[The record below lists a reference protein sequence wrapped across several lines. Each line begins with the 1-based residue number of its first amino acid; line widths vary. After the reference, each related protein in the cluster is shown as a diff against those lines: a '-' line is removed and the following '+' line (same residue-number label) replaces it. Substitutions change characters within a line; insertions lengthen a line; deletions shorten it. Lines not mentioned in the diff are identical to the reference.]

1 MQGRGKST
9 LLAVGAMLWLCS
21 SDLIVRATD
30 SVNLETPLPSDNESP
45 VCESPDQLNNHDDD
59 DSSSDDIA
67 YETPTVEWCRRR
79 PAWRDAHQEIPDQI
93 IREACQKV
101 LGYQSNLQ
109 ELANHPH
116 PLLQVDQE
124 MPVLERPIFQQLVK
138 CMEDA
143 TKTRPTTT
151 TSKMKRPSLAKLYR
165 RRDGLPIMGIVQD
178 ALSEEEA
185 GAVLGLARCLPHYF
199 PESFRHRDFAYTEEG
214 GGNDVTFLTGFLQ
227 ILAPGVAHSVQ
238 TAAKLVW
245 EKAQWGLDDRPLPPI
260 DAHYSEDGRLQS
272 NYSSKWWPDPVSE
285 CGIRTTEHLSYDRW
299 QGLGFHE
306 DGGSDYT
313 VLVALSD
320 PSDYQGGAFSLC
332 PEYQNNPEHHDPD
345 DASNHQG
352 RSGCPDMISVKPNKR
367 SAIVFLSEFSHG
379 VECIES
385 PGRVM
390 FANELWRYGD
400 VPATQY
406 RPEAHDFVLGD
417 YSQTTASTYG

>member
-1 MQGRGKST
+1 M
-9 LLAVGAMLWLCS
+9 AVGAMLWLWS
-21 SDLIVRATD
+21 TAFIVRATG
-30 SVNLETPLPSDNESP
+30 SVHLEAPLQSENESH
-45 VCESPDQLNNHDDD
+45 VCESPDQEDFGHTMNNHGDKN
-59 DSSSDDIA
+59 SNSDGIA

-79 PAWRDAHQEIPDQI
+79 PTWRDAHQDIPYQI

-101 LGYQSNLQ
+101 LGYESNLEEMVKQ
-109 ELANHPH
+109 PH
-116 PLLQVDQE
+116 PLLQADKE
-124 MPVLERPIFQQLVK
+124 MAVLERPIFQKLAK

-143 TKTRPTTT
+143 TKSIPTTT
-151 TSKMKRPSLAKLYR
+151 PSKMKQPSLAKLYR
-165 RRDGLPIMGIVQD
+165 RRDGLPIMAIVQD

-185 GAVLGLARCLPHYF
+185 EAVPALARCLPEF
-199 PESFRHRDFAYTEEG
+199 FKESFRHRDFSYTKEG

-245 EKAQWGLDDRPLPPI
+245 EEAQWGLDDRPLPPI
-260 DAHYSEDGRLQS
+260 DAHYSQDESFRS

-332 PEYQNNPEHHDPD
+332 PEYLNNPEHHEL

-352 RSGCPDMISVKPNKR
+352 RAGCPDMISVKPNKR

-379 VECIES
+379 VESIES

-406 RPEAHDFVLGD
+406 RPEAHEFVMGD
-417 YSQTTASTYG
+417 YSQTTASGYG